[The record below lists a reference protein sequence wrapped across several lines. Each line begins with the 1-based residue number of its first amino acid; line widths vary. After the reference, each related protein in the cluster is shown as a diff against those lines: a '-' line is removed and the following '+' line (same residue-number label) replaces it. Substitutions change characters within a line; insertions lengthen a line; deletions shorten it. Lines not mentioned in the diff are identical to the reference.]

1 MWWGRKWLGVWLRI
15 GLTCL
20 TCSVDVV
27 SFFYSDSLSKNSA
40 QLENVISVNTK
51 SDSTP
56 RKSFSRTSF
65 EKQPSPRTEDQ
76 HQQTPPPQKPE
87 TVVVDPN
94 QLTHQLQL
102 LEQQRAP
109 SPSIFV
115 NSSSNSN
122 PNTTTNSNKLIEQQR
137 APSTSIIVSNNNN
150 PNTKKKRALTSVVNY
165 VNQYLFTASQNHFH
179 SVKRDIC
186 HP

>member
-76 HQQTPPPQKPE
+76 HQQQTPPPQKPE

-150 PNTKKKRALTSVVNY
+150 PNTTNKSIEQQRAPSPSIFFPPIFL
-165 VNQYLFTASQNHFH
+165 A
-179 SVKRDIC
+179 
-186 HP
+186 